1 MKISLTVTTAGKMQ
15 GKSIPIALSQFLI
28 GRDPHCQLRPANP
41 MISNRHCA
49 ILTRGRQVLLRDF
62 ESTNGTFVNDERLIG
77 ERELQ
82 TGDSIRIGPLAFQI
96 NIERPVPVDEPTPY
110 PGGDA
115 TDDEAA
121 AQLLMSLQDEQSPSD
136 RSVDEAGIPTGT
148 TVMEAPP
155 LPDPADP
162 QSKDEKDKKAP
173 GGTPKPKNQGD
184 TSTAANSILQKYL
197 RRPRT

>member
-15 GKSIPIALSQFLI
+15 GKSIPITLSQFLI

-49 ILTRGRQVLLRDF
+49 ILTRGLQVLLRDF

-77 ERELQ
+77 ERELR
-82 TGDSIRIGPLAFQI
+82 TGDSIRVGPLAFEI

-110 PGGDA
+110 PGDTA
-115 TDDEAA
+115 DDEAA

-136 RSVDEAGIPTGT
+136 RKVDEAGIPTGT
-148 TVMEAPP
+148 TVMEVPP

-162 QSKDEKDKKAP
+162 QGKDEKDKKP
-173 GGTPKPKNQGD
+173 NGGTPKPKNQGD

>member
-1 MKISLTVTTAGKMQ
+1 MKINLTVTTAGKMQ
-15 GKSIPIALSQFLI
+15 GKSIPITLSQFLI

-49 ILTRGRQVLLRDF
+49 ILTRGQQVLLRDF

-82 TGDSIRIGPLAFQI
+82 TGDSIRIGPLAFEI
-96 NIERPVPVDEPTPY
+96 NIERPVPVNEPTPY

-115 TDDEAA
+115 ADDEAA
-121 AQLLMSLQDEQSPSD
+121 AQLLMSLQEDQPSEGK
-136 RSVDEAGIPTGT
+136 VDEAGIPTGT

-162 QSKDEKDKKAP
+162 QAKDEKDKKTN

>member
-15 GKSIPIALSQFLI
+15 GKSIPITLSQFLI

-49 ILTRGRQVLLRDF
+49 ILTRGKQVLLRDF

-82 TGDSIRIGPLAFQI
+82 TGDSIRIGPLAFQV

-110 PGGDA
+110 PGGDVA
-115 TDDEAA
+115 DDEAA
-121 AQLLMSLQDEQSPSD
+121 AHLLMSLQDGQPPSD
-136 RSVDEAGIPTGT
+136 RSVDDAGIPTGT
-148 TVMEAPP
+148 TVMEAAP
-155 LPDPADP
+155 LPDAADS
-162 QSKDEKDKKAP
+162 QSKEEKDKKP
-173 GGTPKPKNQGD
+173 NGGTPKPKNQGD